1 VLNREEKR
9 KLVEELHDKFTRVK
23 AVFLTDFT
31 GLPVETL
38 TRLRKQLKEQGVEY
52 RVVKNTLLRMASE
65 KTPVEALAPY
75 FVGPNGVV
83 LAYDDP
89 MVLARVLVDFIKEE
103 PELDIK
109 VGLVEGR
116 VLRAEEIK
124 ALATLPPKPVL
135 IAQLIGMMKAPVA
148 RLMTA
153 LSAPMGQLLGV
164 FEAIKEKKQK

>member
-1 VLNREEKR
+1 VLNREEKK
-9 KLVEELHDKFTRVK
+9 KLVEELHKKFTKVK

-89 MVLARVLVDFIKEE
+89 MVPARVLVDFIKEE

-109 VGLVEGR
+109 VGLIEGR
-116 VLRAEEIK
+116 ILGIEEIK
-124 ALATLPPKPVL
+124 ALANLPPKPIL
-135 IAQLIGMMKAPVA
+135 IAQLMGMMKAPLA
-148 RLMTA
+148 RLTMV
-153 LSAPMGQLLGV
+153 LSAPMVQLLGV

>member
-1 VLNREEKR
+1 VLTKEEKR
-9 KLVEELHDKFTRVK
+9 EMVEELHDKFTRVK

-38 TRLRKQLKEQGVEY
+38 TRLRKQLKEQGMEY
-52 RVVKNTLLRMASE
+52 RVVKNTLLRMASQ
-65 KTPVEALAPY
+65 KTPVEALVPY

-89 MVLARVLVDFIKEE
+89 MVPARVLMDFIKEE

-109 VGLVEGR
+109 VALVEGK
-116 VLRAEEIK
+116 VLGVEEIK
-124 ALATLPPKPVL
+124 ALANLPPKPIL
-135 IAQLIGMMKAPVA
+135 IAQLIGMIKAPVA
-148 RLMTA
+148 RLMFV
-153 LSAPMGQLLGV
+153 LSAPISQLLGV